1 MTTLRKPAWW
11 QLYTLVP
18 VLGGLF
24 IVEHHAALPSNWH
37 MGVQVGIVFLIYRLV
52 WRWLGTNAYALM
64 TGPTLYHRHDYN
76 ANDADDWAH
85 ATNGDGAPRRWPAH
99 SASALHPW
107 EPLPVAWR
115 AARDRGEDFAPRKH
129 GDGTASRHWPKIA

>member
-24 IVEHHAALPSNWH
+24 ILEHHAGLSSNWH
-37 MGVQVGIVFLIYRLV
+37 MAVQVGIVFLIYRLV
-52 WRWLGTNAYALM
+52 WQWLSINAYALM

-76 ANDADDWAH
+76 SYDANDWAH
-85 ATNGDGAPRRWPAH
+85 TTNGDRATRRWPAH
-99 SASALHPW
+99 SASALHSRQ
-107 EPLPVAWR
+107 PLPVAWR
-115 AARDRGEDFAPRKH
+115 AARAQGEDFAPRKH
-129 GDGTASRHWPKIA
+129 GDGTASRHWPKTA

>member
-37 MGVQVGIVFLIYRLV
+37 MGVQVGIVFLMSRLV

-64 TGPTLYHRHDYN
+64 TGLMRRM
-76 ANDADDWAH
+76 
-85 ATNGDGAPRRWPAH
+85 ATERPGRWPAH
-99 SASALHPW
+99 NASALHPW
-107 EPLPVAWR
+107 EPLPVEWR